1 MLLSK
6 LLVCHLPIEELG
18 LMGRVNRARF
28 HSKDDTNKIQI
39 QVGSNTMNVIRGLP
53 AANTQKFEVP
63 TLSPFN
69 QLLYLWLTWQYGGLH
84 HHWLSTAESKDMF
97 TFGFLPPEPSWHWG
111 HTLVKWCMSVG
122 WMEVGWGCT
131 VSYELVADGGHSLAS
146 SSMARTCPST
156 PASGQ
161 LAPSSQWAILCRGS
175 ACEKLFCPEQNT
187 GKRTFQKTFAYS
199 IMGQWVHRRSGF
211 LYIAVCFWS
220 RLTMTTLLV
229 SFNVQDPA

>member
-28 HSKDDTNKIQI
+28 HSKDDTNTSWLKHNECH
-39 QVGSNTMNVIRGLP
+39 SSD
-53 AANTQKFEVP
+53 ANTQPFEVLIQP
-63 TLSPFN
+63 KHFPPFT
-69 QLLYLWLTWQYGGLH
+69 QLLYLWLAWQDGGLH
-84 HHWLSTAESKDMF
+84 HNWLSSAEMQSKDMF
-97 TFGFLPPEPSWHWG
+97 LSWLSAIEPSWHWG

-146 SSMARTCPST
+146 SSMARTCPF
-156 PASGQ
+156 
-161 LAPSSQWAILCRGS
+161 SQWAILCRGS

-199 IMGQWVHRRSGF
+199 IMGQCV
-211 LYIAVCFWS
+211 
-220 RLTMTTLLV
+220 
-229 SFNVQDPA
+229 